1 MVWRPSTSDRK
12 RYRTCG
18 TKTRCASVPDLYKAL
33 DLPHDCTLAD
43 IKAAY
48 RTLAR
53 KNHPDMSKAAGAEE
67 RFKNIAAAYAILKD
81 PIKRAEYDESLLPP
95 KAPAWSHGGGG
106 MDGGMDSHPFDDMD
120 LAGLMEAMGRGNA
133 QRSRTAARAGE
144 DVEHSV
150 HVTLAQA
157 NAGTTLQLDVM
168 DGTAPRLLEVKIP
181 AGVVEGRRV
190 RLAGLG
196 GKGRGGGANGHI
208 YLHVHL
214 KADKVFTPQGHDLYF
229 DLRLSPW
236 EAMLGAQVQVP
247 TLESDVMLTVPP
259 FTRAAQTL
267 RLKGRGM
274 HDGKGGS
281 GDLYARVSIVVPGSL
296 TEPEVTLVQQLSKL
310 STFAPRAA

>member
-1 MVWRPSTSDRK
+1 MPDP
-12 RYRTCG
+12 Y
-18 TKTRCASVPDLYKAL
+18 KTLN
-33 DLPHDCTLAD
+33 LPHDCTLAD
-43 IKAAY
+43 VKVAY

-67 RFKNIAAAYAILKD
+67 RFKAIAAAYATLKD
-81 PIKRAEYDESLLPP
+81 PQKRAEYDESLLPP
-95 KAPAWSHGGGG
+95 KAPAWSHGGN
-106 MDGGMDSHPFDDMD
+106 GGMDSHPFDDMD

-133 QRSRTAARAGE
+133 ARPRSAARAGD

-157 NAGTTLQLDVM
+157 NLGSTLQLDVM
-168 DGTAPRLLEVKIP
+168 DGNQPRLLEVKIP

-214 KADKVFTPQGHDLYF
+214 KPDKVFRAQGHDLYF
-229 DLRLSPW
+229 ELRLSPW

-247 TLESDVMLTVPP
+247 TLDEDVMLTVPP
-259 FTRAAQTL
+259 CTRAEQTL

-274 HDGKGGS
+274 HDGKGGR
-281 GDLYARVSIVVPGSL
+281 GDLFARVGIVVPASL
-296 TEPEVTLVQQLSKL
+296 SEPEVTLVQQLANL
-310 STFAPRAA
+310 STFVPRPA